1 MIKGNNNINSE
12 QSHPLWGTLYVKRTE
27 CVLEK
32 CHDFQAFNSLAL
44 LKMKKK
50 FYKKANIIF
59 DMPELG
65 GLIFFKNHF
74 SKIFV
79 Y

>member
-1 MIKGNNNINSE
+1 MGNPVCE
-12 QSHPLWGTLYVKRTE
+12 RTE

-50 FYKKANIIF
+50 FYKTANIIF

-65 GLIFFKNHF
+65 DFIDFFSRIIPLRF
-74 SKIFV
+74 SYIDSKSKTV
-79 Y
+79 YFSRK

>member
-1 MIKGNNNINSE
+1 MGNPVCE
-12 QSHPLWGTLYVKRTE
+12 RTE

-32 CHDFQAFNSLAL
+32 CHDFQAFNSLVL

-65 GLIFFKNHF
+65 GFMDFFQVRSSNIDSKSKTVYF
-74 SKIFV
+74 SRN
-79 Y
+79 